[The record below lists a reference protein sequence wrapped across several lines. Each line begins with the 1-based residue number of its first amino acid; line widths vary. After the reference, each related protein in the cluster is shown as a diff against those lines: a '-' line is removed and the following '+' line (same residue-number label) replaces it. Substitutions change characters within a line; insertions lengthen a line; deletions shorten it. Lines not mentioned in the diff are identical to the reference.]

1 MNIFF
6 SLTQNDA
13 KRIKVI
19 PGSQSETTHPS
30 QNKTGDLLPSKVTN
44 KTVTLITNST
54 ETDENNTS
62 NQSRNTTQFHLM
74 NKATHSFG
82 VPLLVVFT
90 LIIMMVLA
98 TLVVVYRT
106 KITTFCRNS
115 QSQEQKIEEMDT
127 TVSPL
132 MIGKLINK

>member
-1 MNIFF
+1 
-6 SLTQNDA
+6 
-13 KRIKVI
+13 
-19 PGSQSETTHPS
+19 
-30 QNKTGDLLPSKVTN
+30 
-44 KTVTLITNST
+44 
-54 ETDENNTS
+54 
-62 NQSRNTTQFHLM
+62 M
-74 NKATHSFG
+74 NKATHSLG

-106 KITTFCRNS
+106 KITAFCRNS
-115 QSQEQKIEEMDT
+115 QNQEQKIEEMDT